1 MGTNGRMIAGELGE
15 LARPL
20 VDCSLSLPRLGVY
33 AEIIFLVD
41 TGADATYLH
50 LAAGSGI
57 GIPSD
62 LLQRRV
68 TSRGIGGNAT
78 YFPEPGYPAV
88 RRPRSPTALR
98 LSHRHQRR
106 PAWRR
111 QRPDS
116 VVAGVRRYPPLADGL
131 RPDQQSVG
139 IYGSGCRF
147 HDGRCLIIR
156 LRESVIYKISMA
168 SPKE

>member
-50 LAAGSGI
+50 PAAGSGI
-57 GIPSD
+57 GVPSD

-78 YFPEPGYPAV
+78 YFPEPGYPVV
-88 RRPRSPTALR
+88 RRPRSTA
-98 LSHRHQRR
+98 
-106 PAWRR
+106 
-111 QRPDS
+111 
-116 VVAGVRRYPPLADGL
+116 
-131 RPDQQSVG
+131 
-139 IYGSGCRF
+139 
-147 HDGRCLIIR
+147 R
-156 LRESVIYKISMA
+156 LRYGYRIDINVARLGDVSDRIPSLLGYDVIRRWRMDHDPTNSRLAFTVRDADFTMA
-168 SPKE
+168 VA